1 MATLLHVFAHPK
13 PEKSL
18 TMRIANAFV
27 DSYREA
33 HPGDT
38 IETFDL
44 YTDEVCHLDA
54 ANLEAMMMEGD
65 LKKMSPAAAE
75 KWGGT
80 QAKVEQ
86 LLRADRLLIT
96 APMWNN
102 GVPSIMKAYVDHVVL
117 AGYTFRFTGP
127 GSSVGMLAGRPL
139 AIVSSAGGVY
149 SRPPMAKYEMCVS
162 YLRHIFEFL
171 GCETV
176 AELVAEGLA
185 LAAPHEQDEIVE
197 PIIAQARE
205 VARTFGD
212 QAEMRKAA

>member
-27 DSYREA
+27 DTYREA
-33 HPGDT
+33 HPGDAV
-38 IETFDL
+38 ETFDL

-54 ANLEAMMMEGD
+54 QDLEAMMMEGD

-80 QAKVEQ
+80 QGKVEQ
-86 LLRADRLLIT
+86 LLRADKLLIT

-102 GVPSIMKAYVDHVVL
+102 GVPSIMKAYIDHVVL

-127 GSSVGMLAGRPL
+127 GTAVGMLEGRPL

-149 SRPPMAKYEMCVS
+149 SRPPLAKYEMCVS

-185 LAAPHEQDEIVE
+185 LAAPQEKDEIVE
-197 PIIAQARE
+197 PIVARARE
-205 VARTFGD
+205 VARAFGD
-212 QAEMRKAA
+212 AALKKAA

>member
-27 DSYREA
+27 DSYRGA
-33 HPGDT
+33 HPEDVV
-38 IETFDL
+38 ETFDL
-44 YTDEVCHLDA
+44 YTDEVCHLNAQD
-54 ANLEAMMMEGD
+54 LEAMMMEGNQD
-65 LKKMSPAAAE
+65 RMSPAAAE

-86 LLRADRLLIT
+86 LLRADKLLVT

-117 AGYTFRFTGP
+117 AGYTFRFSGP
-127 GSSVGMLAGRPL
+127 GSSIGMLEGRPL
-139 AIVSSAGGVY
+139 AIVSSRGGIY
-149 SRPPMAKYEMCVS
+149 SRPPMAKYEMCVN

-185 LAAPHEQDEIVE
+185 LAAPHEKEEIVE
-197 PIIAQARE
+197 PIIERARE
-205 VARTFGD
+205 VARTFDGG
-212 QAEMRKAA
+212 AEMRKAA